1 MAKRVETQ
9 RGDVL
14 ILQTDKSF
22 TAFAVGIVSTNGQT
36 DFHSEA
42 GVKYLTDLTAAVTLA
57 KSLVT
62 PGRRIVVWNIDTNA
76 WAEISTD

>member
-1 MAKRVETQ
+1 MAKRIPTQ
-9 RGDVL
+9 SGDVL

-22 TAFAVGIVSTNGQT
+22 TAFAVGIVSTNGQL

-42 GVKYLTDLTAAVTLA
+42 DVKYLTDRTAAVTLA

-62 PGRRIVVWNIDTNA
+62 PGRRIVVRNIDTNA
-76 WAEISTD
+76 WAEISTG